1 MSDTRLIVAAENPYG
16 ADCLALIAE
25 LTGELSARYD
35 DDGGASSFT
44 PDDALVPSS
53 AFLVARVDGQPVGCG
68 AIRPLDS
75 ATAEVKR
82 MYVSPKAR
90 GRGVGRQILRDLES
104 RARQLGY
111 ALLPLE
117 TGLKQPEAIGLYE
130 SEGYVRVECYGK
142 YSGNPLSVCF
152 EKRL

>member
-1 MSDTRLIVAAENPYG
+1 
-16 ADCLALIAE
+16 
-25 LTGELSARYD
+25 
-35 DDGGASSFT
+35 
-44 PDDALVPSS
+44 
-53 AFLVARVDGQPVGCG
+53 
-68 AIRPLDS
+68 
-75 ATAEVKR
+75 

-111 ALLPLE
+111 AVLRLE